1 MKRRSAIRFAFRL
14 SVFAL
19 AAAVCGCSAR
29 PDGQAYAELAGIC
42 ENAGAVTRGALEF
55 SMEAT
60 FRDPETG
67 EGGVLYAVDG
77 EARYDTARQTAYQR
91 FRMTRL
97 GATAD
102 AEEYYADGVRTH
114 VEKREV
120 TTAPVE
126 FDALLGAF
134 PYRLPPLP
142 ALSSLEELERE
153 ENGTGLLWTTVCG
166 SGQAELLRDIWG
178 LDLYALAGISLP
190 DREKESYGDVTC
202 TWVTD
207 GDSLKSVYVRLG
219 VTIYEQSGYTPGYGG
234 ESDDGRLDLTVQARF
249 SVTATGETVEI
260 PVYETGD

>member
-1 MKRRSAIRFAFRL
+1 MKRRRALRFAFRL
-14 SVFAL
+14 SVLAL
-19 AAAVCGCSAR
+19 AAVCGCSAR
-29 PDGQAYAELAGIC
+29 SDAQAYAELEGIR
-42 ENAGAVTRGALEF
+42 ESADAVTRGALEF
-55 SMEAT
+55 SMEAS

-67 EGGVLYAVDG
+67 ESGVLYAVDG
-77 EARYDTARQTAYQR
+77 EAEYDTAMQIAYQR

-102 AEEYYADGVRTH
+102 AEEYYADGVKTH
-114 VEKREV
+114 VEKQAV
-120 TTAPVE
+120 TTSPVE
-126 FDALLGAF
+126 PDVLFGAF

-166 SGQAELLRDIWG
+166 SGQKELLGDVWG

-207 GDSLKSVYVRLG
+207 GDSLKSVYVQLD
-219 VTIYEQSGYTPGYGG
+219 VTLYEQSGYTPGYGG
-234 ESDDGRLDLTVQARF
+234 ENDDGRLDLTVRTRF
-249 SVTATGETVEI
+249 TVTGTGETVEI
-260 PVYETGD
+260 PAYEAGD